1 MKRLLI
7 IWLFVLPIA
16 SCTVT
21 TTKGNVAFGGKG
33 AARGE
38 GWAVTWDNEKSFS
51 DGAIAG
57 TAIAGLYYSA
67 ANLAAEEATKRAVDT
82 NATNR
87 AINADNN
94 ATSLAK
100 EGLKAG
106 TDGEAIKM
114 GAPLLPR

>member
-1 MKRLLI
+1 MT
-7 IWLFVLPIA
+7 

-67 ANLAAEEATKRAVDT
+67 ANLAAQEATEQV
-82 NATNR
+82 
-87 AINADNN
+87 
-94 ATSLAK
+94 SMK
-100 EGLKAG
+100 EGTKVQLGAQKLEAFKAG
-106 TDGEAIKM
+106 EQTKQFLHAT
-114 GAPLLPR
+114 PNPNLPTH